1 LESAG
6 RTLVCSV
13 LFLDIADY
21 SQRPVAE
28 QLQLKQAFNQAL
40 AAALEQV
47 APRDRIILD
56 TGDGAAVTFMGDPE
70 DALFAAMAMRDLAAS
85 VPVRLGVNLGPVRLV
100 KDLNGQ
106 MNIIGDGI
114 NVAQRVMSFS
124 RPGQL
129 LVSRSFY
136 EVVSC
141 LSRDY
146 ATLFRHE
153 GSRTDK
159 HVRAH
164 EVYAVVGATPA
175 PKRLDQVEAIA
186 QSTPPG
192 AAGWLTGSG
201 PLGLRRS
208 ALLAA
213 PLAFL
218 LIVAGGVAARAMMP
232 DEPSTKGAPAL
243 GAVAAQSEPAAWVMR
258 AAPTQSGARAPTVP
272 VATPAAGH
280 SPPPSSGT
288 GPKDRLPCRDRPS
301 ARRTAPRGARAACN
315 PAPRLDTRGPC
326 RAPRFE
332 RLLRD
337 RQSPVPRDRAVDVA
351 PRALAWSRAW
361 TARPRPPPASG
372 NCWEPRPAG
381 PAVTPRPR
389 GHQLARA
396 KRHRMGLPWPSF
408 NRGREGYGLRYFP

>member
-21 SQRPVAE
+21 SQKPVAE

-40 AAALEQV
+40 AVALEHV

-56 TGDGAAVTFMGDPE
+56 TGDGAAITFMGDPE
-70 DALFAAMAMRDLAAS
+70 DALFAAMAMRDLATM

-100 KDLNGQ
+100 KDLNAQ

-114 NVAQRVMSFS
+114 NVAQRVMSFA

-164 EVYAVVGATPA
+164 EVYAVIGATPA
-175 PKRLDQVEAIA
+175 PRRVDEAA
-186 QSTPPG
+186 ARSESTPPG
-192 AAGWLTGSG
+192 PVGWLTGTG
-201 PLGLRRS
+201 PFGMRRS
-208 ALLAA
+208 ALVAA
-213 PLAFL
+213 PMLFL
-218 LIVAGGVAARAMMP
+218 LIVAGGV
-232 DEPSTKGAPAL
+232 
-243 GAVAAQSEPAAWVMR
+243 
-258 AAPTQSGARAPTVP
+258 GARALMPGDTAVKPQPPRP
-272 VATPAAGH
+272 VAAKPALQAAPAAGGGAAVIEEAPRSKKLVARAEKKPEKKSEAPGRLELAVAPWGEVLVDGKSRGL
-280 SPPPSSGT
+280 SPPL
-288 GPKDRLPCRDRPS
+288 RVLEIS
-301 ARRTAPRGARAACN
+301 AGSHTVEIRNSTFPAHIARIEVKPGEAVKIQH
-315 PAPRLDTRGPC
+315 
-326 RAPRFE
+326 RF
-332 RLLRD
+332 R
-337 RQSPVPRDRAVDVA
+337 
-351 PRALAWSRAW
+351 
-361 TARPRPPPASG
+361 
-372 NCWEPRPAG
+372 
-381 PAVTPRPR
+381 
-389 GHQLARA
+389 
-396 KRHRMGLPWPSF
+396 
-408 NRGREGYGLRYFP
+408 

>member
-21 SQRPVAE
+21 SQKPVVD

-40 AAALEQV
+40 AVALEDI
-47 APRDRIILD
+47 AARDRIILD
-56 TGDGAAVTFMGDPE
+56 TGDGAAITFMGDPE
-70 DALFAAMAMRDLAAS
+70 DALFASMAMRDLSAT

-146 ATLFRHE
+146 ANLFRHE

-175 PKRLDQVEAIA
+175 PRRVDEAEA
-186 QSTPPG
+186 RSQSVPPG
-192 AAGWLTGSG
+192 AVGWFSGTG
-201 PLGLRRS
+201 PLGLRRT
-208 ALLAA
+208 ALVAA
-213 PLAFL
+213 PLVFM
-218 LIVAGGVAARAMMP
+218 LIVAGGVGARAMLPEEPTVRATKPKPAAASTNPPVQRAALPPVAAAPPSAAGAAPASAAGAAAVPAVKPAAGGGAAVIEQPPKKKLVAARA
-232 DEPSTKGAPAL
+232 ESKPAEKP
-243 GAVAAQSEPAAWVMR
+243 Q
-258 AAPTQSGARAPTVP
+258 PTQSAGTAGRVELAVAPWGEVL
-272 VATPAAGH
+272 VDGKSRGI
-280 SPPPSSGT
+280 SPPLRVLELAPGSHTVEIRNST
-288 GPKDRLPCRDRPS
+288 FPAHV
-301 ARRTAPRGARAACN
+301 ARVEVKAGEAVKIQH
-315 PAPRLDTRGPC
+315 
-326 RAPRFE
+326 RF
-332 RLLRD
+332 R
-337 RQSPVPRDRAVDVA
+337 
-351 PRALAWSRAW
+351 
-361 TARPRPPPASG
+361 
-372 NCWEPRPAG
+372 
-381 PAVTPRPR
+381 
-389 GHQLARA
+389 
-396 KRHRMGLPWPSF
+396 
-408 NRGREGYGLRYFP
+408 

>member
-1 LESAG
+1 MESAG

-56 TGDGAAVTFMGDPE
+56 TGDGAAITFMGDPE

-100 KDLNGQ
+100 KDLNSQ

-146 ATLFRHE
+146 ASLFRHE

-175 PKRLDQVEAIA
+175 PKRLDQVEASA
-186 QSTPPG
+186 ETNAPG
-192 AAGWLTGSG
+192 AVGWLKGTG
-201 PLGLRRS
+201 PLGLRHS

-213 PLAFL
+213 PLLFL
-218 LIVAGGVAARAMMP
+218 LIIAGGVGARVVMPPNQPPSPRPRRPPPSRCRPRRRPPWCPRSRHRPAAALQRRTPRSLSPAW
-232 DEPSTKGAPAL
+232 SKAPRSRRRKSRPPPRRKA
-243 GAVAAQSEPAAWVMR
+243 PAAWR
-258 AAPTQSGARAPTVP
+258 SRSHPGATCWSTARSAA
-272 VATPAAGH
+272 
-280 SPPPSSGT
+280 
-288 GPKDRLPCRDRPS
+288 
-301 ARRTAPRGARAACN
+301 ARRRC
-315 PAPRLDTRGPC
+315 
-326 RAPRFE
+326 
-332 RLLRD
+332 
-337 RQSPVPRDRAVDVA
+337 S
-351 PRALAWSRAW
+351 
-361 TARPRPPPASG
+361 
-372 NCWEPRPAG
+372 
-381 PAVTPRPR
+381 
-389 GHQLARA
+389 
-396 KRHRMGLPWPSF
+396 
-408 NRGREGYGLRYFP
+408 

>member
-21 SQRPVAE
+21 SQKPVSE
-28 QLQLKQAFNQAL
+28 QLQLKQGFNQAL
-40 AAALEQV
+40 AVALEHV

-56 TGDGAAVTFMGDPE
+56 TGDGAAITFMGDPE
-70 DALFAAMAMRDLAAS
+70 DALFASMAMRDLSAT

-114 NVAQRVMSFS
+114 NVAQRVMSFA
-124 RPGQL
+124 RPSQL

-146 ATLFRHE
+146 ASLFRHE

-164 EVYAVVGATPA
+164 EVYAVVGATPS
-175 PKRLDQVEAIA
+175 PRRVDEAEA
-186 QSTPPG
+186 RSEQTLPG
-192 AAGWLTGSG
+192 AAGWLTGTG

-208 ALLAA
+208 AIVAA

-218 LIVAGGVAARAMMP
+218 LIVATGV
-232 DEPSTKGAPAL
+232 
-243 GAVAAQSEPAAWVMR
+243 
-258 AAPTQSGARAPTVP
+258 GARALMPAPPPEPPKPMASIVAPAPSVGVP
-272 VATPAAGH
+272 APVPAAG
-280 SPPPSSGT
+280 G
-288 GPKDRLPCRDRPS
+288 GAAKIEEPKPKKSVVATLEKKPEKPGRVEI
-301 ARRTAPRGARAACN
+301 AAAPWGEVL
-315 PAPRLDTRGPC
+315 LDGK
-326 RAPRFE
+326 
-332 RLLRD
+332 
-337 RQSPVPRDRAVDVA
+337 S
-351 PRALAWSRAW
+351 
-361 TARPRPPPASG
+361 
-372 NCWEPRPAG
+372 
-381 PAVTPRPR
+381 
-389 GHQLARA
+389 
-396 KRHRMGLPWPSF
+396 
-408 NRGREGYGLRYFP
+408 RGRTPPLLVLEVPPGSHTIEIRNSTFPAHVAQVEVKSGQAVKIQHRFR